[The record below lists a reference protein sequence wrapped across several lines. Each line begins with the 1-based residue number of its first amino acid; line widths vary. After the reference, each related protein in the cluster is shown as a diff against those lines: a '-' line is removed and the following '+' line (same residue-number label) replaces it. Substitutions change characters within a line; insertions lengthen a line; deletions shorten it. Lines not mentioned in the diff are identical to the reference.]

1 MKLFLET
8 KHPLKR
14 IHRLIKSLKRHTLG
28 KIEIE
33 DMIIIKLT
41 RFGSPRPQHLLGE
54 YPCVATG
61 TYNNIITYI
70 QNVSYIVIKKYFII
84 HL

>member
-1 MKLFLET
+1 MKLFLEI

-14 IHRLIKSLKRHTLG
+14 IHRLITSLKRHTLG

-41 RFGSPRPQHLLGE
+41 GFGSSRPQHL
-54 YPCVATG
+54 C
-61 TYNNIITYI
+61 
-70 QNVSYIVIKKYFII
+70 
-84 HL
+84 